1 MQWYFEIRVWGYLIW
16 KAVWGKSWKI
26 FMGSKAMWKAIA
38 CRRVLISCCPLE
50 TTKEEIDCQTSSQ
63 ISWKTECLT
72 YHGIL
77 CKRQNDPLLRTVRFK
92 IIVNLPLSAHFFY
105 SQGVQREVNTKL
117 NMFLS
122 KRERHRW
129 SLFFSTWCCWNTMC
143 HTLRRLFLVPN
154 VFLLIK

>member
-1 MQWYFEIRVWGYLIW
+1 MQWYFGIRVWGYLVW
-16 KAVWGKSWKI
+16 KAVWRKSWKI
-26 FMGSKAMWKAIA
+26 LMGSKTVWKAIA

-72 YHGIL
+72 YHRIL
-77 CKRQNDPLLRTVRFK
+77 HKRQNDPLVHAVRLK

-105 SQGVQREVNTKL
+105 SQEVLREVSIKP

-129 SLFFSTWCCWNTMC
+129 SLFFLTWYSWHTMC
-143 HTLRRLFLVPN
+143 HTLKKLFLVPN
-154 VFLLIK
+154 VFLLTK